1 MDKVFG
7 VEWSTLLIP
16 TYSILEMVLRGTLT
30 YLLLLLILRFIA
42 SRQTG
47 SIGLSDILVIVV
59 IADVAQNAFSRQY
72 ESITEGAVLILTIV
86 LWDRALDALAFHF
99 PVIDRLIHPQP
110 AILIRNGRLFR
121 KMLEAHAITLDE
133 LHGQLREEGVEKVG
147 DVRLATL
154 ESDGTISVVKKK
166 PGG

>member
-1 MDKVFG
+1 MDKIFG
-7 VEWSTLLIP
+7 VEWNTLFIP

-30 YLLLLLILRFIA
+30 YLLLLLIMRFIA

-47 SIGLSDILVIVV
+47 AIGLSDILVIVV
-59 IADVAQNAFSRQY
+59 IADVTQNAFSRQY
-72 ESITEGAVLILTIV
+72 ESISEGVVLILTIV
-86 LWDRALDALAFHF
+86 LWDRALDALAFRF
-99 PVIDRLIHPQP
+99 PVVDRLIHPRP

-121 KMLEAHAITLDE
+121 KALESHAITLDE

-147 DVRLATL
+147 EVRLATL

-166 PGG
+166 ASD